1 MPAKEKPISL
11 SRPFIQGN
19 LCWAQSG
26 QLSQGKIAF
35 ETKNCPVVVYIH
47 ATDPS
52 FQRNPYRPSFIQRE
66 AISAAIKPARA
77 AESEVSKRQ
86 LAHLLLPA
94 RPGSTKSELGT
105 HPSNDEEEDSGDN
118 GELFDDSDK
127 DIFAIYNNDGCGDD
141 NSDGN
146 RLRIFT

>member
-26 QLSQGKIAF
+26 HLSQGKIAF

-127 DIFAIYNNDGCGDD
+127 DILAIYNNDGCGDD

>member
-1 MPAKEKPISL
+1 M
-11 SRPFIQGN
+11 
-19 LCWAQSG
+19 
-26 QLSQGKIAF
+26 
-35 ETKNCPVVVYIH
+35 VYIH
-47 ATDPS
+47 PS

-86 LAHLLLPA
+86 LAQAPPPSPA

-118 GELFDDSDK
+118 GELFDDIDK
-127 DIFAIYNNDGCGDD
+127 DILAIYNNDGCGDD

-146 RLRIFT
+146 SLRIFT